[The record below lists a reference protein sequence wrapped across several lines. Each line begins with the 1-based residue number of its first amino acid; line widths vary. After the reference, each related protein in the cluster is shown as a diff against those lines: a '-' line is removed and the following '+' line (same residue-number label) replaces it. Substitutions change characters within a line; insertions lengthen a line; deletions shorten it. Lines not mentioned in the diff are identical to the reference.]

1 VRNSY
6 QEWARFDLAAETS
19 LGQHFKLGT
28 RLSGGRSRLKL
39 ADHNAPLSGQDYLWD
54 VSSSWKSDISQRFNI
69 ESVVGIRL
77 RKWWFQKGRIPSHGN
92 LGLLIGVKPLWDGI
106 SILVEATLSAV
117 SLGKQSA
124 WGAQMDSSALR
135 VRPEFEF
142 TSKLYRPFVALEYFH
157 SHTEFFGSK
166 IVENENALM
175 IDDYDLAAILGIRL
189 SI

>member
-1 VRNSY
+1 
-6 QEWARFDLAAETS
+6 
-19 LGQHFKLGT
+19 
-28 RLSGGRSRLKL
+28 
-39 ADHNAPLSGQDYLWD
+39 
-54 VSSSWKSDISQRFNI
+54 
-69 ESVVGIRL
+69 
-77 RKWWFQKGRIPSHGN
+77 
-92 LGLLIGVKPLWDGI
+92 VKPLWDGI

-142 TSKLYRPFVALEYFH
+142 TNNSYRPFVALEYFH

-175 IDDYDLAAILGIRL
+175 LDDYDLAAILGIRL